1 MKVKLALPALSQ
13 LNFCCKK
20 LTSVC
25 RSYFSL
31 LSAECGVVGGS
42 LGGPPL
48 SVIHLLIPHN
58 QTFIYLANTNQN
70 EEYSVALK
78 GKQHLN

>member
-31 LSAECGVVGGS
+31 LSA
-42 LGGPPL
+42 
-48 SVIHLLIPHN
+48 IHKLETCKIALIKSKPE
-58 QTFIYLANTNQN
+58 N
-70 EEYSVALK
+70 EMMCSR
-78 GKQHLN
+78 

>member
-31 LSAECGVVGGS
+31 LSAIQKLETCK
-42 LGGPPL
+42 
-48 SVIHLLIPHN
+48 IALIKSKPE
-58 QTFIYLANTNQN
+58 N
-70 EEYSVALK
+70 EMMCSR
-78 GKQHLN
+78 